1 MKSDKTIA
9 IICNYQLNPNRIG
22 GMDRFFV
29 AYYEACKELGYKL
42 TWFFS
47 GGEKYD
53 FYKGLDLHICE
64 KDLKSEFLE
73 FHKMNTYT
81 IVISHFIELCTP
93 FFKTIKTIEKPF
105 IIAVDHNP
113 RPLGGFSFKKRIK
126 NKIKGNLYSKYID
139 LFIGVSQ
146 YTSNCILSDFGKHL
160 SPKTKVV
167 YNGIDTEVYLKRDAG
182 NFGKFVV
189 ASHLR
194 TSKGIQDL
202 IAAVSLLSSEAK
214 NQIKIDVFGEGPMEN
229 ELKGLVRSIE
239 LENIFNF
246 KGSSSDLPVLF
257 KNYSFLLQ
265 PTHMECFSLSIL
277 ESLASNVP
285 VITTPVG
292 GNGEVIEHDVN
303 GFIFPTKDAQELS
316 TILEGILNKS
326 KNIREDVSTK
336 IKEEFSLSRMVR
348 DHIKHLPCI

>member
-29 AYYEACKELGYKL
+29 AYDKSCKELGYKL

-47 GGEKYD
+47 GGEKYL

-64 KDLKSEFLE
+64 KELKSEFLE
-73 FHKMNTYT
+73 FHKMNIYT

-93 FFKTIKTIEKPF
+93 FFKTIKSIDSPF
-105 IIAVDHNP
+105 TIAVDHNP
-113 RPLGGFSFKKRIK
+113 RPLGGVPFKKRIK

-167 YNGIDTEVYLKRDAG
+167 YNGIETEVYLKREAG

-214 NQIKIDVFGEGPMEN
+214 NQTKIDVFGEGPMEN
-229 ELKGLVRSIE
+229 ELKALVRSLE

-246 KGSSSDLPVLF
+246 KGSSSDLPKLF

-265 PTHMECFSLSIL
+265 PTYMECFSLSIL

-292 GNGEVIEHDVN
+292 GNEEVVINGVN
-303 GFIFPTKDAQELS
+303 GFIYPAKDVVKLS
-316 TILEGILNKS
+316 GLLEEILNRS
-326 KNIREDVSTK
+326 REIEKNTFSEI
-336 IKEEFSLSRMVR
+336 EENFNLSRMVNE
-348 DHIKHLPCI
+348 HIALLSCT